1 MSRISVLIG
10 SVPPQGDAP
19 IDEIF
24 FQPDHEWIRAV
35 EHRPKIQNGLAGG
48 EVAETHSGTA
58 HRAESKNGRLIPRR
72 ETDDPTDDVRR
83 PWQGSP

>member
-19 IDEIF
+19 IDEII

-48 EVAETHSGTA
+48 EVAENTFRN
-58 HRAESKNGRLIPRR
+58 RAPGANPKMA
-72 ETDDPTDDVRR
+72 D
-83 PWQGSP
+83 